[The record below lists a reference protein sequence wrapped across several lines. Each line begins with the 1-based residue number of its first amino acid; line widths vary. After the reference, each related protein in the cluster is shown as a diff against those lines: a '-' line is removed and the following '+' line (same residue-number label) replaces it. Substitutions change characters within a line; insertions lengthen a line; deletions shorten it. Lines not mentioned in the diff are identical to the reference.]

1 MKKVFIFASLLL
13 SACSAKH
20 VTFYP
25 TSSPCVD
32 SLSANFSYAK
42 CSRIEQKLETSLS
55 DPEHP
60 LMELKCVDP
69 AFKTEWTENTFYVM
83 SSETPGYV
91 SEYLM
96 PVCMDINSMVFVRLN
111 TEQGSEE
118 SD

>member
-1 MKKVFIFASLLL
+1 MKKVFILVSLLL
-13 SACSAKH
+13 PACSAKH

-25 TSSPCVD
+25 TSSSCVD
-32 SLSANFSYAK
+32 SLSANFSYAR
-42 CSRIEQKLETSLS
+42 CSSIEQKVETSLS

-60 LMELKCVDP
+60 LMELKCIDP
-69 AFKTEWTENTFYVM
+69 KFETEWTKNIFYVM
-83 SSETPGYV
+83 SNETPGYV

-96 PVCMDINSMVFVRLN
+96 PVCMDINSMLFVRLN